1 MTRERVGAEAAGPVE
16 WTIQQVARRAGIT
29 SRTLRHY
36 DDIGLLPPSR
46 VGSNGYRYYDVDAVA
61 RLQRVLILRD
71 LGLSLPVIAEV
82 LDREADEETA
92 LREHIRLLEAERE
105 RLDRRIGAVRRT
117 LDARRSGQ
125 DPTMDMM
132 LEGFNDSYEDEV
144 VARWGERA
152 FRLSNDWW
160 HGKDMRQ
167 QLAWKRDTDE
177 LVDAWAAAW
186 REGASPLSDR
196 AQALAARHVA
206 WLGAIPG
213 TPVADGDRERSAV
226 MVRCL
231 GDMYVTDPD
240 FATTYGSVEGAAFV
254 RDALHAY
261 VRVTMEAP

>member
-1 MTRERVGAEAAGPVE
+1 MAVE

-46 VGSNGYRYYDVDAVA
+46 VGANGYRYYDVDAIA
-61 RLQRVLILRD
+61 RLQRILLLRD

-92 LREHIRLLEAERE
+92 LQEQIRLLEAERE
-105 RLDRRIGAVRRT
+105 RLDRRIRAVRRT
-117 LDARRSGQ
+117 LDARRSGH

-132 LEGFNDSYEDEV
+132 LEGFNDRYEDEV

-152 FRLSNDWW
+152 FRVSNDWW
-160 HGKDMRQ
+160 HGKDLRQ

-177 LVDAWAAAW
+177 LVEAWATAW
-186 REGASPLSDR
+186 REGASPFSER
-196 AQALAARHVA
+196 AQELAARHVA

-213 TPVADGDRERSAV
+213 TPVADGDHARSV
-226 MVRCL
+226 ELVRGL
-231 GDMYVTDPD
+231 GDMYVSDPC

-254 RDALHAY
+254 REALYEY
-261 VRVTMEAP
+261 VRVSMGAP